1 MNDSLKENQFNF
13 ISATMPK
20 VVSRSIVCSDS
31 KDQEEYN
38 DETPLNIYYCLCGK
52 LALILGKNSL
62 KILEI
67 IGDFKPREI
76 LEIVMYQIR
85 GP

>member
-1 MNDSLKENQFNF
+1 
-13 ISATMPK
+13 MPK

-52 LALILGKNSL
+52 LALILGKYTRAF
-62 KILEI
+62 LEI
-67 IGDFKPREI
+67 GH
-76 LEIVMYQIR
+76 
-85 GP
+85 

>member
-1 MNDSLKENQFNF
+1 
-13 ISATMPK
+13 MPK

-52 LALILGKNSL
+52 LALILGKYTRA
-62 KILEI
+62 ILEI
-67 IGDFKPREI
+67 DH
-76 LEIVMYQIR
+76 
-85 GP
+85 